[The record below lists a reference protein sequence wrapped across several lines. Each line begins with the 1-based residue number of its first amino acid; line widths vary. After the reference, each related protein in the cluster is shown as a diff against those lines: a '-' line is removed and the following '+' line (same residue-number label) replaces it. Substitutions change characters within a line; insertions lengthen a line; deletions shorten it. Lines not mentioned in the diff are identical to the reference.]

1 MIDPGHGGND
11 PGAMGNGLLEKD
23 ITLKL
28 ALKIRERLQT
38 YHVKIYMTRDQDKTV
53 ELKERTDLANRLQV
67 DYFLS
72 LHVNANSGTPATGFE
87 SFVHPVRLQNTNK
100 LRNTIHDEVIKLL
113 DNVRDRGKKEANFH
127 VLRETKMPASL
138 FENLFINNPSDAK
151 LLKQESFLNKLADGY
166 VNGLVKAFNLTKK
179 EEPNKDVWYRVIT
192 GSFRERENAERR
204 VKELRKAGFES
215 FIDVKRM

>member
-38 YHVKIYMTRDQDKTV
+38 YNAKIYMTRDQDKTV

-179 EEPNKDVWYRVIT
+179 EESNKDVWYRVIT